1 MPGAKRSAD
10 CTPPAISEKPFLTP
24 RRLSFLPVAT
34 SDDLRS
40 WQGAEKPLADGV
52 PAILYRRN
60 GYVAWCDNRISFQ

>member
-1 MPGAKRSAD
+1 
-10 CTPPAISEKPFLTP
+10 
-24 RRLSFLPVAT
+24 LPVAT